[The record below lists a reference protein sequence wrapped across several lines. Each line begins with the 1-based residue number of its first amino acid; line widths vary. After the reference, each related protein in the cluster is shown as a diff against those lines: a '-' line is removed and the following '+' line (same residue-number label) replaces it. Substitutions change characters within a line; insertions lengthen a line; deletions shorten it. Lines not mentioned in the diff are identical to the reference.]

1 MQAGAWV
8 PHKLTL
14 NHTIPCPHP
23 QVWLLRGA
31 GGVYEGFYVFR
42 LSILHTELCLWS
54 VQTFAVIEFQEGR
67 PGIVPRQIV
76 LKHTPDKKGVCMF
89 ILKSILS
96 VTSASFNMIYSSK
109 QNFKQSS
116 YVFLAYQTLS
126 WPPLFL
132 LLLFLNYI
140 LNWETGYLKTLCCL
154 LSFSRFVGI
163 NYFNFFLS
171 ECKETA
177 WRNT

>member
-42 LSILHTELCLWS
+42 LSILHTKLCMWS
-54 VQTFAVIEFQEGR
+54 LQTFAVIEFQEGR
-67 PGIVPRQIV
+67 PGNGPRQIV
-76 LKHTPDKKGVCMF
+76 LKHTPDKKGACMF

-96 VTSASFNMIYSSK
+96 VTSASFNMIHSSK
-109 QNFKQSS
+109 QNFKRSS
-116 YVFLAYQTLS
+116 YVFLVYQTLS
-126 WPPLFL
+126 WPPLFHFSFCCY
-132 LLLFLNYI
+132 FLITFWTENLGTWKHFAVFCPSPASWASI
-140 LNWETGYLKTLCCL
+140 
-154 LSFSRFVGI
+154 I
-163 NYFNFFLS
+163 
-171 ECKETA
+171 
-177 WRNT
+177 